1 MPPVEQLYAENL
13 ALKTEVGGMRSA
25 LSALHEELAQLKV
38 QIDWLKKRL
47 FGPGQGERLDRAQLL
62 LQLEELEKLAAR
74 VSAPTQLITY
84 ERAKPAPATRKA
96 GGEIFA
102 KLPVKET
109 IEIVPEAVKQQPELY
124 EQIGEERTFEVD
136 VVPPQLF
143 KREIVRPKYQRLA
156 DKSLPPVVAPAPA
169 RLAPGGYVSAG
180 LMAFVLTAKYVDHL
194 PLYRQEKQLARW
206 GAEISRQTM
215 CEWIA
220 LGAHWLGMIYR
231 QMLQELLAGG
241 YVQVDETP
249 VRCQDPDVP
258 GKTVQGW
265 MWVMGRPGG
274 NVVFTWRMSRRHEE
288 AASLLQGYR
297 GLLQSDGYEAY
308 ASLVRANAG
317 IVQVGCW
324 AHARRYF
331 HDALGEAPVRAGFVL
346 RLIGHF
352 YHWEKTWDEAGLG
365 QPVLRAARRQS
376 EFGLT
381 LRLLKRVARRL
392 LELTLPKSLLGQA
405 CSYLLGH
412 WDVLVAHCD
421 HGRTRIDNNLIENA
435 IRPSA
440 LGKKNWLFI
449 GHPDAG
455 DRSAVIYSLTVSCQR
470 RGIDP
475 FAYLKDVL
483 SRLPTMTNQDNITAL
498 TPAHWKP
505 PA

>member
-1 MPPVEQLYAENL
+1 
-13 ALKTEVGGMRSA
+13 MRTV
-25 LSALHEELAQLKV
+25 LSEMHEEVARLKLQL
-38 QIDWLKKRL
+38 DWLRKRL
-47 FGPGQGERLDRAQLL
+47 FGPGRGETLDRAQLL
-62 LQLEELEKLAAR
+62 LQLEALEKIAAR
-74 VSAPTQLITY
+74 VPAPVQTVTY
-84 ERAKPAPATRKA
+84 ERAPPRPAARPGPA
-96 GGEIFA
+96 ELFA

-109 IEIVPEAVKQQPELY
+109 IELVPEEVQQQPECY
-124 EQIGEERTFEVD
+124 EKIGEERTFEVD

-143 KREIVRPKYQRLA
+143 KREIVRPKYQRRT
-156 DKSLPPVVAPAPA
+156 DKSLPPVIAPAPA

-206 GAEISRQTM
+206 GAAISRQTM
-215 CEWIA
+215 CEWTA
-220 LGAHWLGMIYR
+220 LGSNWLESIYQHMFR
-231 QMLQELLAGG
+231 DLRAGG
-241 YVQVDETP
+241 YVQADETP

-265 MWVMGRPGG
+265 LWVVSRPGG
-274 NVVFTWRMSRRHEE
+274 DVCFTWRMSRRHEE
-288 AASLLQGYR
+288 AATLLTGFK

-308 ASLVRANAG
+308 ASVAAANDG
-317 IVQVGCW
+317 IVHVGCW

-331 HDALGEAPVRAGFVL
+331 HDAIEEAPVRAGFLL
-346 RLIGHF
+346 RLIGHL
-352 YHWEKTWDEAGLG
+352 YHLEKTWDDAGIV
-365 QPVLRAARRQS
+365 QPVLRAQRRQS

-381 LRLLKRVARRL
+381 LRLLKRTAQRL
-392 LELTLPKSLLGQA
+392 RELSLPKSLLGQA

-412 WDVLVAHCD
+412 WDVLVAHCE

-455 DRSAVIYSLTVSCQR
+455 DRSAIIYSLVVSCQR

-483 SRLPTMTNQDNITAL
+483 TRLPKMTNQDDLAAL
-498 TPAHWKP
+498 TPARWRP
-505 PA
+505 PS